1 MRISAMALVQ
11 HLHPGV
17 GAHTVPLKQ
26 HSPKEKNGWEE
37 ETAAESE
44 TVPCSCPSRSRSSLL
59 ILLTLADD
67 V

>member
-1 MRISAMALVQ
+1 MGFSVMALLHRL
-11 HLHPGV
+11 HLGV

-37 ETAAESE
+37 AAAELS
-44 TVPCSCPSRSRSSLL
+44 VACSRPSTSRSSLL
-59 ILLTLADD
+59 ILLMLTDD